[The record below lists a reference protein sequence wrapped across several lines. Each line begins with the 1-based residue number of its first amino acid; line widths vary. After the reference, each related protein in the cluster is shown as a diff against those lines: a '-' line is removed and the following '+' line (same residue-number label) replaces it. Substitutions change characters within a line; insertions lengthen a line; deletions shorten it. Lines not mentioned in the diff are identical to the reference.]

1 MIEDPDPFAIPDP
14 VLARIREVVPNIIPE
29 QARPEDRNEP
39 MPYQR
44 PEGLQPVNGEREFDI
59 SVLDH
64 SGPTVKVMA
73 GTWMGIK
80 QAGATFDGSRRA
92 YHALTV
98 ANGDKIYVRYALNTN
113 AVTVLAG
120 ASVPSNDQYT
130 GVTYRQLA
138 TVTIAA
144 GIISISQTLWGP
156 LEYLIRFDDRREF
169 DVEPYLGGASYVS
182 VKCGTWMGIRKT
194 AGTNDA
200 LTRSEYFG
208 VPVANGDTVYVELNA
223 GVLSYHA
230 AATVPSDAPELDKYY
245 AGLAD
250 VTVTAGVVSVSQYRW
265 GPLEYL
271 QRYNT
276 TYALDYDGL
285 SSTAHTDYW
294 ANYKPYD
301 SSGVLRTGY
310 NAVTWI
316 GDRPYQSTVGTIT
329 IDGTTLHII
338 ETKVFS
344 RTVTVDSNGG
354 ISGISAEFLKATW
367 TWLSDTAI

>member
-1 MIEDPDPFAIPDP
+1 MGQTTYVGPESVAVNFAP
-14 VLARIREVVPNIIPE
+14 R
-29 QARPEDRNEP
+29 
-39 MPYQR
+39 
-44 PEGLQPVNGEREFDI
+44 REFDI
-59 SVLDH
+59 SVMSHAGL
-64 SGPTVKVMA
+64 TVKVMA

-80 QAGATFDGSRRA
+80 QAGATSGGTRDA
-92 YHALTV
+92 YHTLTV
-98 ANGDKIYVRYALNTN
+98 ANGDKIYVRYALNTH

-120 ASVPSNDQYT
+120 ATVPSNDQYT

-138 TVTIAA
+138 TVTVAA
-144 GIISISQTLWGP
+144 GLISISQTLWGP

-194 AGTNDA
+194 AGTTDA

-245 AGLAD
+245 TSLAT

-276 TYALDYDGL
+276 TYALDDSS

-294 ANYKPYD
+294 ANYKPYNA
-301 SSGVLRTGY
+301 SGVLRTGY
-310 NAVTWI
+310 NAVTWT
-316 GDRPYQSTVGTIT
+316 GPRYSQSTVGTIT
-329 IDGTTLHII
+329 ISGTTLHII
-338 ETKVFS
+338 ETKVFD
-344 RTVTVDSNGG
+344 RTKTTDSNGG
-354 ISGISAEFLKATW
+354 TSAISAEFPKTTW

>member
-1 MIEDPDPFAIPDP
+1 MDEPEIPD
-14 VLARIREVVPNIIPE
+14 VILQRIREVIPHA
-29 QARPEDRNEP
+29 QGRNQPETDRNDP

-44 PEGLQPVNGEREFDI
+44 PEGLLPVNGEREFDV

-64 SGPTVKVMA
+64 AGPTVKVMA

-98 ANGDKIYVRYALNTN
+98 ANGDKIYVRYALNTH

-144 GIISISQTLWGP
+144 GLISISQTLWGP

-223 GVLSYHA
+223 GDLSYHA
-230 AATVPSDAPELDKYY
+230 AATVPSDAPELGKYY

-294 ANYKPYD
+294 ASYKPYD

-329 IDGTTLHII
+329 ISGTTLHII

-354 ISGISAEFLKATW
+354 ISGISAEFLKTTW
-367 TWLSDTAI
+367 TWLSDTAV